1 MMEKMIR
8 FRKRDLHDYAVRFM
22 ERFSVPAPDAEIV
35 ADVLVAADLRGIP
48 SHGFIRLHS
57 YYGHRLAHGYMKP
70 QTDLKVISETATTLT
85 LDGGNGLGQV
95 AGRRAMERCIEKAKT
110 ADLAVGVVH
119 RSNHYGIAG
128 YYAMMALE
136 HGMIGVS
143 LTNSHPLVAPTYGRT
158 AAVGTNPI
166 SVAIPSGKEFP
177 FVLDMATST
186 VTIGRVT
193 LHEKMGKPIP
203 LGWGIDSAGNPTDD
217 PLKILGDR
225 GALLP
230 LGGADITAGYKG
242 YGLGL
247 LVDILCA
254 TLSGGRNLTDVGGPE
269 EARESDVSH
278 LFMALRVDAF
288 RPLAAFADQM
298 DRLVET
304 LKSLPRIEG
313 QDRIY
318 VAGEKEYENVLQNE
332 RLGVPIPEPAIVEIR
347 REGEKAG
354 VPFDLV
360 PVSGEKIPGFG
371 AG

>member
-1 MMEKMIR
+1 MEKMVR
-8 FRKRDLHDYAVRFM
+8 FRKEDLHDYAVRYL
-22 ERFSVPAPDAEIV
+22 ERFSVPARDAGIV

-57 YYGHRLAHGYMKP
+57 YYGQRLAHGHMNP
-70 QTDLKVISETATTLT
+70 QAELKVVSETATTLT
-85 LDGGNGLGQV
+85 FDGGNGLGQV
-95 AGRRAMERCIEKAKT
+95 AGHRAMTRCVEKADK
-110 ADLAVGVVH
+110 ANVAVAVVH

-136 HGMIGVS
+136 HGMIGAS

-203 LGWGIDSAGNPTDD
+203 LGWGIDSAGELTGD
-217 PLKILGDR
+217 PLKILGGR

-230 LGGADITAGYKG
+230 LGGADITSGYKG

-254 TLSGGRNLTDVGGPE
+254 TLSGGRNLTDVGGPD

-278 LFMALRVDAF
+278 LFAALRIDAF
-288 RPLAAFADQM
+288 RPLAAFEGQM
-298 DRLVET
+298 DRMVET
-304 LKSLPRIEG
+304 LKNLPRMEG
-313 QDRIY
+313 QNRIF
-318 VAGEKEYENVLQNE
+318 VAGEKEYEAVLQNE
-332 RLGVPIPEPAIVEIR
+332 RLGVPVPEPAIAEIR

-354 VPFDLV
+354 IPFDLV
-360 PVSGEKIPGFG
+360 PVPGN
-371 AG
+371 

>member
-1 MMEKMIR
+1 MEKMVR
-8 FRKRDLHDYAVRFM
+8 FRKEDLHDYVVRYL
-22 ERFSVPAPDAEIV
+22 ERFSVPVRDAGIV

-57 YYGHRLAHGYMKP
+57 YYGQRLAHGHMNP
-70 QTDLKVISETATTLT
+70 QAELKVVSETATTLT
-85 LDGGNGLGQV
+85 FDGGNGLGQV
-95 AGRRAMERCIEKAKT
+95 AGHRAMTRCIEKADK
-110 ADLAVGVVH
+110 ANVAVAVVH

-136 HGMIGVS
+136 HGMIGAS

-203 LGWGIDSAGNPTDD
+203 LGWGIDSAGELTGD
-217 PLKILGDR
+217 PLKILGGR

-230 LGGADITAGYKG
+230 LGGADITSGYKG

-254 TLSGGRNLTDVGGPE
+254 TLSGGRNLTDVGGPD

-278 LFMALRVDAF
+278 LFAALRIDAF
-288 RPLAAFADQM
+288 RPLAAFAEQM
-298 DRLVET
+298 DRMVET
-304 LKSLPRIEG
+304 LKNLPRMEG
-313 QDRIY
+313 QNRIF
-318 VAGEKEYENVLQNE
+318 VAGEKEYEAVLQNE
-332 RLGVPIPEPAIVEIR
+332 RLGVPVPEPAIAEIR

-354 VPFDLV
+354 IPFDLV
-360 PVSGEKIPGFG
+360 PVPGN
-371 AG
+371 